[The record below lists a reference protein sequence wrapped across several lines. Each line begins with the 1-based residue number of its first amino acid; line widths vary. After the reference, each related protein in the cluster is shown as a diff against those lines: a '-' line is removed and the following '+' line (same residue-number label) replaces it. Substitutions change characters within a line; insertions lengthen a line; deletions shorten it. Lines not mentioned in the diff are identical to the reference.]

1 MNTALPWIVFVIGLF
16 YAAGG
21 IVLVRRMAVDTMID
35 KAIAAITLKTNKA
48 EDTATRILTVGA
60 WLTLASG
67 LALMAQS
74 RAALVLFG
82 LNIALQGGYL
92 VWASRARVP
101 EDEADQQGRQAT
113 INAYFIYI
121 GAFGLVIMMEQRAL
135 WRAWFGTGFGGLAA
149 EVVVAGLT
157 TAAFVWMI
165 WNPPGAKSPKGS
177 RSRTYPD
184 FLSDDEDD
192 LPAYDPSI
200 PPVRLRLAPEYQC
213 WPTWDDAHFHNVDP
227 AGLGF
232 SDALL
237 KRLKDWDALFQKS
250 YNPDDP
256 FNSGFASVAEERLW
270 ADEALEVWK
279 GICEEWTGE
288 AVNKISHVPYLM
300 ETAFEGINPYALPGE
315 EALQRMANNCGVF
328 EIRDVLSRLD
338 TLAVQRAAVPAW
350 DGDTQDDIARIQEF
364 YARVLARVTEK
375 YRQDVE
381 TGLTSQEEETRRW
394 VRHALDGQ
402 LS

>member
-1 MNTALPWIVFVIGLF
+1 MFVLGLF

-21 IVLVRRMAVDTMID
+21 IVLVRRMAVDTMLD
-35 KAIAAITLKTNKA
+35 KAIAAITLKTDKA

-74 RAALVLFG
+74 RAAVVLFA
-82 LNIALQGGYL
+82 LNIALQGAYL

-101 EDEADQQGRQAT
+101 EDEADRQGRQAT

-121 GAFGLVIMMEQRAL
+121 GAFGLVILMEQRGL
-135 WRAWFGTGFGGLAA
+135 WRPWFGTGLGGLAA
-149 EVVVAGLT
+149 ELMVAGLT
-157 TAAFVWMI
+157 TAAFVWMV
-165 WNPPGAKSPKGS
+165 WNPPGARSRKGG
-177 RSRTYPD
+177 RGRTYPD
-184 FLSDDEDD
+184 FLSDDDD
-192 LPAYDPSI
+192 DQPAYDPSI

-213 WPTWDDAHFHNVDP
+213 WPTWDDASFYNVDP

-237 KRLKDWDALFQKS
+237 KRLEDWDALFQKS

-256 FNSGFASVAEERLW
+256 FNSGFASVADERLW
-270 ADEALEVWK
+270 ADQAIAVWE

-300 ETAFEGINPYALPGE
+300 ETAFEGVNAYALPGE

-328 EIRDVLSRLD
+328 EIRDVLFRLD
-338 TLAVQRAAVPAW
+338 ELAAQRAAVPDW
-350 DGDTQDDIARIQEF
+350 DGDTQDDIARVQEF
-364 YARVLARVTEK
+364 YARALARVAGK
-375 YRQDVE
+375 YREDVAA
-381 TGLTSQEEETRRW
+381 GLASPEEETRRW
-394 VRHALDGQ
+394 VGLALDRQ

>member
-1 MNTALPWIVFVIGLF
+1 MNTALPWIVFALGLL

-21 IVLVRRMAVDTMID
+21 IALVRRMAVDTMID
-35 KAIAAITLKTNKA
+35 KAIAAITLKTDKA
-48 EDTATRILTVGA
+48 EQTATRILTVGA

-92 VWASRARVP
+92 IWASRARVP
-101 EDEADQQGRQAT
+101 EDEADRRGRQAT

-121 GAFGLVIMMEQRAL
+121 GAFGLVIMMEQRGL
-135 WRAWFGTGFGGLAA
+135 WRDWLGTGLGGLGA
-149 EVVVAGLT
+149 ELMVAGLT

-165 WNPPGAKSPKGS
+165 WNPPGAKSRKGG
-177 RSRTYPD
+177 RGRTYPD
-184 FLSDDEDD
+184 FLSDEDDD

-200 PPVRLRLAPEYQC
+200 PPERLRLAPEYQC
-213 WPTWDDAHFHNVDP
+213 WPTWDDLTFHNVDP
-227 AGLGF
+227 ARLGF

-237 KRLKDWDALFQKS
+237 KRLEAWDALFQKS

-256 FNSGFASVAEERLW
+256 FNSDFASVADERLW
-270 ADEALEVWK
+270 ADEAVAVWE

-300 ETAFEGINPYALPGE
+300 DAAFEGIGPYASPGE
-315 EALQRMANNCGVF
+315 EALQKMADNCGVF
-328 EIRDVLSRLD
+328 EIRDLLSRLD
-338 TLAVQRAAVPAW
+338 VLAAERAAVPAW
-350 DGDTQDDIARIQEF
+350 DGDTQDDIARVQKF
-364 YARVLARVTEK
+364 YALVLARVAGR
-375 YRQDVE
+375 YREDVE
-381 TGLTSQEEETRRW
+381 AGLASPEEETRRW
-394 VRHALDGQ
+394 VGLALQ
-402 LS
+402 QQQN